1 MGYLNINITREMKL
15 LLIVMTTRN
24 IIYDYNKYFKISEQR
39 KQKLSRKYLFY
50 EDLHNFLI
58 FILLF
63 FKAVSLAW
71 WS

>member
-15 LLIVMTTRN
+15 LLIVMTTRD

-50 EDLHNFLI
+50 EVLHNFLI